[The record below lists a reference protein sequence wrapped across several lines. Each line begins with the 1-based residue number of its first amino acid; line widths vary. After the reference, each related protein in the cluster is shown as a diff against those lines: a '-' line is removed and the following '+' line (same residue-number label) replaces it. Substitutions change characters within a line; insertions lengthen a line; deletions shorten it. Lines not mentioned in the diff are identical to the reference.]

1 LHVNL
6 GELVKTNQLE
16 ILVNRSVR
24 LLLVIVL
31 VILVFSLPACAN
43 PKRGAA
49 TPDRVVESYLDALEA
64 KDRDAIIR
72 LGVEDANFA
81 RSVNAKVDRLG
92 GRKIKER
99 KVSYTKP
106 KPFLW
111 EAKIDGVYADLNGVK
126 KKFEDAI
133 VLEYLSKGE
142 LKLYAGR
149 WYLSFDRPKIE

>member
-1 LHVNL
+1 M
-6 GELVKTNQLE
+6 ETNQLE
-16 ILVNRSVR
+16 ISVNKSVRQLSIYSR

-43 PKRGAA
+43 NKRGAP
-49 TPDRVVESYLDALEA
+49 TPDRVVEIYLDALET
-64 KDRDAIIR
+64 KDRNAILN
-72 LGVEDANFA
+72 LGVEDLNF
-81 RSVNAKVDRLG
+81 SEEVNARITRLG

-111 EAKIDGVYADLNGVK
+111 QAKLRGVYADK

-133 VLEYLSKGE
+133 VLEYQSKGE

-149 WYLSFDRPKIE
+149 WYLSFDNPPKAN